1 MLQNTIID
9 DYQAEYCIR
18 ARIGEM
24 LLEGKHGLIKDCK
37 EAYNKFISAAE
48 LAAENGKGKLAD
60 KYYYLAEK
68 ADEEQN

>member
-1 MLQNTIID
+1 
-9 DYQAEYCIR
+9 
-18 ARIGEM
+18 M

-68 ADEEQN
+68 AEEQN